1 MRKIM
6 TENQRLVWFLP
17 MSVCASINE
26 TMQMFRGVS
35 YEASDQH
42 KDKSAARQA
51 RYVSDTIDLIDYLNE
66 RDPFI
71 ENGSLY
77 LTLPMVWHHN
87 KSYGW
92 KICGIVN
99 IPES

>member
-1 MRKIM
+1 MRIRM

-17 MSVCASINE
+17 LPVYASIHE
-26 TMQMFRGVS
+26 TMQSFSGGS
-35 YEASDQH
+35 YEANDQH

-71 ENGSLY
+71 DNGSLY
-77 LTLPMVWHHN
+77 LTLPMVWQHN
-87 KSYGW
+87 KSYYNPW
-92 KICGIVN
+92 FDN
-99 IPES
+99 LR